1 MFDKNRD
8 GFITK
13 KEWDELSIK
22 DLSERKKDEVIFLLI
37 TAQDLFYDD
46 KTGSKIRNKYKR
58 LNGCVD
64 LWLRDEGHKFYRGDR
79 TSTLLIPVRGAPTS
93 CP

>member
-1 MFDKNRD
+1 MH
-8 GFITK
+8 
-13 KEWDELSIK
+13 
-22 DLSERKKDEVIFLLI
+22 VIFLFI

-79 TSTLLIPVRGAPTS
+79 TSTLLDCVKSTFKIL
-93 CP
+93 